1 MKKLLLILL
10 LSALAALAG
19 CAADPNTGRHDIAS
33 GMNMTDTESS
43 ESAESRNDQTAEAS
57 VFLGEWECELDGS
70 YAMLAVTE
78 QDDVYFGFVVT
89 SRSPE
94 ITEQWEYPLQF
105 QDGKMVCSG
114 TGLHSVWDDSKL
126 EWQGSQVNL
135 PDALK
140 TAPNQSA
147 EFSMTPEGIR
157 WNDLTGERGD
167 QIIFRY
173 LQPFD

>member
-10 LSALAALAG
+10 LSALAALTG
-19 CAADPNTGRHDIAS
+19 CAADPDTGRHGSISGSRIA
-33 GMNMTDTESS
+33 GTEHA
-43 ESAESRNDQTAEAS
+43 ESAESRNDQIAEAS
-57 VFLGEWECELDGS
+57 DFLGEWDCEIDGA

-114 TGLHSVWDDSKL
+114 TGLYSVRDDSKL

-157 WNDLTGERGD
+157 WNDLTGDRGD
-167 QIIFRY
+167 KIIFKY
-173 LQPFD
+173 LQSVD

>member
-10 LSALAALAG
+10 LSALAALTG
-19 CAADPNTGRHDIAS
+19 CAADPDTGRHDSI
-33 GMNMTDTESS
+33 TESRIAGTEHA

-57 VFLGEWECELDGS
+57 DFLGEWECELDGA

-114 TGLHSVWDDSKL
+114 TGLYSVRDDSKL
-126 EWQGSQVNL
+126 KWQGSQVNL

-140 TAPNQSA
+140 TAPNQST

-157 WNDLTGERGD
+157 WNDLTGDRGN
-167 QIIFRY
+167 QIIFKY
-173 LQPFD
+173 LQPVD

>member
-19 CAADPNTGRHDIAS
+19 CAADPDTGRHDSISESRIA
-33 GMNMTDTESS
+33 GTEHA

-57 VFLGEWECELDGS
+57 DYLGEWECELDGS

-78 QDDVYFGFVVT
+78 QDDVYFGFVVI

-114 TGLHSVWDDSKL
+114 TGLYSVQDDSKL

-147 EFSMTPEGIR
+147 ELSMTPEGIR
-157 WNDLTGERGD
+157 WNDVTGDKGN
-167 QIIFRY
+167 QIIFKY
-173 LQPFD
+173 LQSVD